1 MTQGAAGQPGRIL
14 YVEDE
19 ADIQTIVVTV
29 LEAIGGFT
37 VVACSSGPQ
46 AIAAAPTANAD
57 LILLDVMMP
66 GLDGPATL
74 AALRA
79 IPQTAATPVIFMTAK
94 AQASEISEFKRLG
107 ALDVITKPFDA
118 MALPEQIGEI
128 WRRSMGAS
136 APAGAQSL
144 PPASASTQAE
154 LQALQKKY
162 AAELTANIARLE
174 ALCSQIASGADPTAA
189 RTLHRG
195 LHSLSGSGETFGYKA
210 LSERAKSLELA
221 MSPHL
226 NLTSLPPDVLEHLSS
241 GIAGLYDAAR
251 APDHP

>member
-1 MTQGAAGQPGRIL
+1 MNDRPGRIL

-37 VVACSSGPQ
+37 VVACSSGPG

-66 GLDGPATL
+66 GMDGPATL

-79 IPQTAATPVIFMTAK
+79 LPQTTATPVIFMTAK
-94 AQASEISEFKRLG
+94 AQANEISELKKLG

-128 WRRSMGAS
+128 WRRSVGAPT
-136 APAGAQSL
+136 PAAAQTL
-144 PPASASTQAE
+144 PPASPSAQAE
-154 LQALQKKY
+154 LEALQRKY
-162 AAELTANIARLE
+162 AADLPSSIAQLE
-174 ALCSQIASGADPTAA
+174 SLCAQIASGTDAA
-189 RTLHRG
+189 LVRTLHRN

-210 LSERAKSLELA
+210 LSERAKALELA
-221 MSPHL
+221 LTPHL
-226 NLTSLPPDVLEHLSS
+226 GLSTLAPEVLERLSA
-241 GIAGLYDAAR
+241 GIAGLREAAR
-251 APDHP
+251 SADRA